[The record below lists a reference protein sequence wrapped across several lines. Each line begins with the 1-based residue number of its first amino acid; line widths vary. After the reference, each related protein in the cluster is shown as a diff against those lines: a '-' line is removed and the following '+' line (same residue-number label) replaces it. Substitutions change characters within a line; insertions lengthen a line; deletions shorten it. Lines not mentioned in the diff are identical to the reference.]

1 MASRNI
7 RKNDTVIV
15 TAGASVG
22 KTGKV
27 LQVLPD
33 RDRAIVEGL
42 NLVKKA
48 LRKSEDNPQGGIAE
62 KEVPIHI
69 SNLMLY
75 CDTCKRGVRIER
87 SGGKGAKVRK
97 CRRCGETLDS

>member
-1 MASRNI
+1 MAMRNI

-15 TAGASVG
+15 MAGASQG

-27 LQVLPD
+27 LQVLPTKE
-33 RDRAIVEGL
+33 RAIVEGL

-48 LRKSEDNPQGGIAE
+48 IRKSEDNPQGGIAE
-62 KEVPIHI
+62 KEVSMHL
-69 SNLMLY
+69 SNLMLF
-75 CDTCKRGVRIER
+75 CAECKRGVRAAR
-87 SGGKGAKVRK
+87 SGSKGATVRK